1 MGVPFFFGHYK
12 RHHASFKDWCQGVFI
27 GLPVISAVNRIEQGT
42 FPTCG
47 SLHRERGTG
56 ALESKGEFV
65 LNDRVGLRF
74 LLGFLFL
81 FGNREEHIGFALVNE
96 RHGASLGLEWD

>member
-12 RHHASFKDWCQGVFI
+12 SHLAYFKVRWQGVFI
-27 GLPVISAVNRIEQGT
+27 GLPVISADNRIEQGT

-56 ALESKGEFV
+56 AIESKG
-65 LNDRVGLRF
+65 
-74 LLGFLFL
+74 
-81 FGNREEHIGFALVNE
+81 
-96 RHGASLGLEWD
+96 